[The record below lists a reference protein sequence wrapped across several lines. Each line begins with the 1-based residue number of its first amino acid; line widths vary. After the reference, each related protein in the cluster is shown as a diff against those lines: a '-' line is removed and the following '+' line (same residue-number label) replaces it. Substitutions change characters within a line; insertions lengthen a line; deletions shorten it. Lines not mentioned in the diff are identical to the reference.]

1 MTHDAHGDDAA
12 VAIVGMTGRFPGAP
26 DVATF
31 WRNVAGGV
39 ESIEVFSDEALRAA
53 GVAAELVEHPAYV
66 KACGVCA
73 DDDLFDARYF
83 GLSPREAQA
92 MDPQQRVF
100 LEGAVEALE
109 HAGLDPDTF
118 PGPIGVY
125 AGTGVS
131 TYQRLIEAHPSFVEL
146 VGGLQVLIGTNKDHL
161 TTHVSYRLNLRG
173 PSVCVQTA
181 CSTSLVAVVHAC
193 QALLTFQCDAA
204 LAGGVSIAVPQ
215 REGYLYE
222 IGGIDSP
229 DGHCRA
235 FDAMAAGT
243 VGGNGM
249 GIVVLKRLADARA
262 AGDTIHAVIRG
273 FAINN
278 DGAHKVGYT
287 APSVEG
293 QAEVIALAQAMAGVH
308 PESIGYIEAHGTGT
322 ALGDPIEI
330 AALTS
335 AFRRHTSRTRFCA
348 IGSVKTNIGHL
359 DSAAGVA
366 GLIKTVLALRHRQL
380 PPSLHFTAPNPR
392 IDFDASPFEV
402 NTELRA
408 WNAPWP
414 RRAGVSSFG
423 IGGTNAHV
431 IVDEAP
437 PREPSDEPSRP
448 VELLT
453 VSARSAEALGR
464 VMDRLHDHLAAHSEQ
479 SLADVA
485 FTLHTGRRALE
496 YRAAVVGRTHDEARE
511 ALRVARQA
519 VASTSPVR
527 RKDVPVAFVF
537 PGQGSQQPGMARGF
551 YNLEPVFRQAFDA
564 CADRLAP
571 LLGLDLRDLCL
582 AEPTA
587 ERTEALAETIV
598 AQPALF
604 SVQYAMARTWI
615 EWGVQPAAFIGHSV
629 GEYTAACLAGVF
641 TLDDALG
648 VIAARGRLMQDTP
661 RGAMLAVPL
670 GSSALPSLPEDV
682 DLAAVNGPDLVTL
695 AGPDD
700 AIARVAEDLRRDGV
714 ETTRLRASHA
724 FHSRSLDGML
734 DAFRRVIAG
743 VARREPSIRYVSNV
757 TGTWISP
764 DEACSPEYY
773 TRQIRQTVRFGD
785 GVQTLLAAGIG
796 AFLEVGPG
804 RTLSSVIRRQVPAG
818 SPAAAF
824 ATAGSA
830 APASVESAVE
840 CLGQLWKHGAR
851 VDWPAFHA
859 GRRRHR
865 VELPAY
871 PFERTRHWIDD
882 EPAEADALD
891 ETRRPAG
898 VVDAA
903 TRSYLPSW
911 TRGRRLG
918 SRRPAAETTPDA
930 ACWLLLAD
938 QSGLAE
944 RAAAHLRLTSSR
956 VVVVESGTAFTQ
968 SGDRFAVRPTERADF
983 ERLLAALDADGLWP
997 RHILHCW
1004 NLDAPVDGDVW
1015 AAQSSGA
1022 FSVLALMQALLQ
1034 TGRSDPAT
1042 VLVVTTSML
1051 RVLHDDRVDPA
1062 RATLLGPCRT
1072 VPQEAPFIRCRVIDV
1087 ARPAHGG
1094 WTDDVA
1100 REIASEA
1107 DAAAGDT
1114 AVAYRGGYR
1123 WVQSFDEIDAPS
1135 SVEPSITKGGTY
1147 VITGGLGRIGMRI
1160 AHWMASATPVHL
1172 VLTSRT
1178 GLPDRSTWPDENDA
1192 QDETWTA
1199 STIAAVR
1206 EIESLGSRV
1215 DVCAL
1220 DVADSAAVQAL
1231 WAGLQAGGGV
1241 QGVVHCAGATGAEH
1255 FRPVASVTPELW
1267 REHFRPKVD
1276 GVLALARAIA
1286 PHPPEFVVLMSS
1298 LSTVLGGLGFLPYA
1312 SANAFMDAFAE
1323 AEDRAGA
1330 ARWISVGWDGWLFD
1344 DGLDAQDEAVG
1355 SDDAADDDD
1364 AADGDAVYDE
1374 VNLPGALAPAEGL
1387 RALASILADRPGP
1400 HVIVSAGDLRPRVR
1414 EWTDLSGI
1422 GEESADQADVSAD
1435 DDAFD
1440 GAATVVLEGPAS
1452 DVEQQVAGLWARLLG
1467 VPRIT
1472 LDDNFFELGGHSLL
1486 AIQLA
1491 ARLRERYRIDL
1502 GVDAVFAAP
1511 TVRQLALEVQRRQAQ
1526 QAPQADEIEALLAQ
1540 VEAMDEASLN
1550 AILSGG
1556 EPGSPDRSGKER

>member
-1 MTHDAHGDDAA
+1 VTHNAHADDAA
-12 VAIVGMTGRFPGAP
+12 VAIVGMAGRFPGAP

-31 WRNVAGGV
+31 WRNVASGV
-39 ESIEVFSDEALRAA
+39 ESIDVFSDEALRAA
-53 GVAAELVEHPAYV
+53 GVAPELVDHPAYV

-73 DDDLFDARYF
+73 DEDLFDARYF
-83 GLSPREAQA
+83 GFSPREAQA

-125 AGTGVS
+125 AGVGVS
-131 TYQRLIEAHPSFVEL
+131 TYQRLIEAHPSFVDL

-161 TTHVSYRLNLRG
+161 TTHVSYRLNLTG
-173 PSVCVQTA
+173 PSVGVQTA

-222 IGGIDSP
+222 VGGIDSP

-273 FAINN
+273 FAVNN
-278 DGAHKVGYT
+278 DGANKVGYT

-308 PESIGYIEAHGTGT
+308 PESISYIESHGTGT

-330 AALTS
+330 AALTN
-335 AFRRHTSRTRFCA
+335 AFRRHTARARFCA

-366 GLIKTVLALRHRQL
+366 GLIKTVQALRHRQL

-392 IDFDASPFEV
+392 IDFDASPFVV
-402 NTELRA
+402 NTELRV
-408 WNAPWP
+408 WDAPWP

-437 PREPSDEPSRP
+437 PREPSDEPARP
-448 VELLT
+448 VQLLT
-453 VSARSAEALGR
+453 VSSRSAETLGR
-464 VMDRLHDHLAAHSEQ
+464 AIDRLHDHLEAHPEQ

-496 YRAAVVGRTHDEARE
+496 YRAAVVGRTHDEARQ

-519 VASTSPVR
+519 AASTSPVR
-527 RKDVPVAFVF
+527 RKDVPIAFVF

-551 YNLEPVFRQAFDA
+551 YDIEPAFRQAFDA
-564 CADRLAP
+564 CADRLTP
-571 LLGLDLRDLCL
+571 LIGLDLRDLCL
-582 AEPTA
+582 GEPTA
-587 ERTEALAETIV
+587 ERAEALAETIV

-604 SVQYAMARTWI
+604 SVQYAMARMWLA
-615 EWGVQPAAFIGHSV
+615 WGIRPDAFIGHSV

-641 TLDDALG
+641 TLDDALD

-670 GSSALPSLPEDV
+670 GASALPSLPEDV

-695 AGPDD
+695 AGPDN
-700 AIARVAEDLRRDGV
+700 AITRVAEDLRRDGV

-734 DAFRRVIAG
+734 EAFGRVIAG
-743 VARREPSIRYVSNV
+743 VPRREPSIRYVSNV

-764 DEACSPEYY
+764 EDACSPEYY
-773 TRQIRQTVRFGD
+773 ARQVRQTVRFGD
-785 GVQTLLAAGIG
+785 GVQTLLAAGIE
-796 AFLEVGPG
+796 AFVELGPG
-804 RTLSSVIRRQVPAG
+804 RTLGSVIRRQIPAG
-818 SPAAAF
+818 SPAAVF

-830 APASVESAVE
+830 APASAASAVE
-840 CLGQLWKHGAR
+840 CLGQLWKHGVR
-851 VDWPAFHA
+851 VDWRAFHE
-859 GRRRHR
+859 GVRRHR
-865 VELPAY
+865 VELPTY

-882 EPAEADALD
+882 EPADAVAID
-891 ETRRPAG
+891 ETMRPARA
-898 VVDAA
+898 VDAA
-903 TRSYLPSW
+903 TRNYLPSW
-911 TRGRRLG
+911 TRSRRLG
-918 SRRPAAETTPDA
+918 SQRAAAETTDEP

-938 QSGLAE
+938 QSGLAN
-944 RAAAHLRLTSSR
+944 RIAAHLNVSSSR
-956 VVVVESGTAFTQ
+956 LVVVESGTEFKH
-968 SGDRFAVRPTERADF
+968 SGDRFTVRPTECADF
-983 ERLLAALDADGLWP
+983 ERVLAALDADGLWP
-997 RHILHCW
+997 RRILHCW
-1004 NLDAPVDGDVW
+1004 SLDAPVDGDVW
-1015 AAQSSGA
+1015 TAQSSGA
-1022 FSVLALMQALLQ
+1022 FSVLALTQALLQ

-1051 RVLHDDRVDPA
+1051 RVLHDDPVDPA

-1072 VPQEAPFIRCRVIDV
+1072 VPQEAPFISCRVLDV
-1087 ARPAHGG
+1087 ARPAPCI
-1094 WTDDVA
+1094 WTDDIV
-1100 REIASEA
+1100 REIAREA
-1107 DAAAGDT
+1107 DDATGGT
-1114 AVAYRGGYR
+1114 ILAYRGGYR
-1123 WVQSFDEIDAPS
+1123 WVQSFEEIDATSP
-1135 SVEPSITKGGTY
+1135 VAPSITQGGTY
-1147 VITGGLGRIGMRI
+1147 VITGGLGRLGLRI
-1160 AHWMASATPVHL
+1160 AHWMASTTPVQL

-1178 GLPDRSTWPDENDA
+1178 GLPDRSTWPAADDALLVDA

-1199 STIAAVR
+1199 SIIAAVR

-1215 DVCAL
+1215 DVCEL
-1220 DVADSAAVQAL
+1220 DVADTAAMQAL
-1231 WAGLQAGGGV
+1231 WARLQAGGGV
-1241 QGVVHCAGATGAEH
+1241 QGVVHCAGATGPEH
-1255 FRPVASVTPELW
+1255 FRPAALVTPELW

-1276 GVLALARAIA
+1276 GVLALSRAIA
-1286 PHPPEFVVLMSS
+1286 AQPPEFVVLMSS

-1312 SANAFMDAFAE
+1312 AANAFMDAFAE
-1323 AEDRAGA
+1323 AEDRTGA
-1330 ARWISVGWDGWLFD
+1330 ARWISVGWDGWLLD
-1344 DGLDAQDEAVG
+1344 DDLDDEDAMA
-1355 SDDAADDDD
+1355 AADDAPTDEE
-1364 AADGDAVYDE
+1364 VYDE

-1387 RALASILADRPGP
+1387 RALASILSDRPGP
-1400 HVIVSAGDLRPRVR
+1400 HVIVSAGDLQPRMR
-1414 EWTDLSGI
+1414 EWIDLVSIRDG
-1422 GEESADQADVSAD
+1422 SADRASAD
-1435 DDAFD
+1435 NDAFD
-1440 GAATVVLEGPAS
+1440 QGAATAVFEGPAS
-1452 DVEQQVAGLWARLLG
+1452 DVERHVAGLWTQLLG
-1467 VPRIT
+1467 VPAVT
-1472 LDDNFFELGGHSLL
+1472 VDDNFFELGGHSLL
-1486 AIQLA
+1486 AIQLT

-1502 GVDAVFAAP
+1502 TVDAVFAAP
-1511 TVRQLALEVQRRQAQ
+1511 TVGQLAREVQRRQAAQ
-1526 QAPQADEIEALLAQ
+1526 EAPRADEIEALLAQ
-1540 VEAMDEASLN
+1540 VEAMDEAALN
-1550 AILSGG
+1550 AILSGDERGAPGRPG
-1556 EPGSPDRSGKER
+1556 EER